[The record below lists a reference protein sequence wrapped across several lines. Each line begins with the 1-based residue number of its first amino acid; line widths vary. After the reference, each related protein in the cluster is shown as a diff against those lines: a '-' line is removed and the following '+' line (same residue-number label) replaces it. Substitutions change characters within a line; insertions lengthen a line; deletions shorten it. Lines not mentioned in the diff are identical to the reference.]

1 MKQILKVIGVLLG
14 ALVMLLV
21 VIVWARDGIVK
32 FAAEKAV
39 AAKTGFGLHIKGL
52 HISLLQPGLEITGLK
67 LTNPTDFP
75 EPDAL
80 EINKLKI
87 SYDHAASTREEVRL
101 HEVTFDLPSVV
112 VVKKINGEMNFKR
125 LGGPKGANQPAPP
138 SQSAPQPPP
147 PPEQKKPAK
156 KVRIDHLAIHLGTV
170 YIRTYVAGEKQP
182 REQKYTM
189 NVEHTYDNV
198 TDFKAIG
205 TQLVLEALL
214 KSSPDALLNLGGGAF
229 NFGKD
234 LGGVAGQGVK
244 QVGGTVQDLGQK
256 LGGALKGILGGDK
269 K

>member
-1 MKQILKVIGVLLG
+1 MKKILKVIGVLLG
-14 ALVMLLV
+14 ALVILLAV
-21 VIVWARDGIVK
+21 VVLARDGIVK

-87 SYDHAASTREEVRL
+87 SYDHAASTPTEVRL
-101 HEVTFDLPSVV
+101 REVTFDLPSVV

-125 LGGPKGANQPAPP
+125 LGGPKGADHPAPP
-138 SQSAPQPPP
+138 SQPAPQPPP
-147 PPEQKKPAK
+147 GQKKPAK
-156 KVRIDHLAIHLGTV
+156 KVRIDHLAIHLGTIYV
-170 YIRTYVAGEKQP
+170 RTYVEGEKQP
-182 REQKYTM
+182 REQKYSM

-205 TQLVLEALL
+205 AQLVLEALM
-214 KSSPDALLNLGGGAF
+214 KSSPDALLNLGGGAL
-229 NFGKD
+229 NMGKD
-234 LGGVAGQGVK
+234 LGGAAGQGVI
-244 QVGGTVQDLGQK
+244 QAGGAVKDLGQK
-256 LGGALKGILGGDK
+256 LGGSLKGLLGGDK